1 MLQAEAMMDSLSWPF
16 FMEAQSMI
24 VGLAFH
30 ILAAVIWVGGM
41 FFAYAILRPG
51 VAQLELSIRLPLW
64 HMVFSRFF
72 LWVWLSIATLLAS
85 GFAMVFL
92 GFGGFAAVG
101 IYVRTMMAVGIVMT
115 VIYTYLYFAPWR
127 RFRRA
132 VSTIN
137 WSVAEKNIRQ
147 IRLLVGINL
156 ILGLATV
163 VIGAS
168 GRYYG

>member
-1 MLQAEAMMDSLSWPF
+1 
-16 FMEAQSMI
+16 MI

-41 FFAYAILRPG
+41 FFAYAVLRPG
-51 VAQLELSIRLPLW
+51 VGPLEPAIRLPLW
-64 HMVFSRFF
+64 HRVFSRFF
-72 LWVWLSIATLLAS
+72 LWVWLSIAALLVS

-92 GFGGFAAVG
+92 GFGGFAAAG
-101 IYVRTMMAVGIVMT
+101 IYVRAMTALGIIMM
-115 VIYTYLYFAPWR
+115 VIYTYLYFAPWQ

-132 VSTIN
+132 VSMGD
-137 WSVAEKNIRQ
+137 WSAADKDIRQ
-147 IRLLVGINL
+147 IRLLVGFNL
-156 ILGLATV
+156 VLGLATA

>member
-1 MLQAEAMMDSLSWPF
+1 MM
-16 FMEAQSMI
+16 

-41 FFAYAILRPG
+41 FFAYVILRPSVG
-51 VAQLELSIRLPLW
+51 PLEPALRLALW
-64 HMVFSRFF
+64 RRVFSRFF
-72 LWVWLSIATLLAS
+72 LWVWLIITVLLAS

-92 GFGGFAAVG
+92 GFGGFAKVG
-101 IYVRTMMAVGIVMT
+101 VYIRTMMMSGILMM
-115 VIYTYLYFAPWR
+115 VIYTYLYVVPWQ

-132 VSTIN
+132 VLSAD
-137 WSVAEKNIRQ
+137 WPAASKPLEQ
-147 IRLLVGINL
+147 IRLLVGANL
-156 ILGLATV
+156 VLGLATV

>member
-1 MLQAEAMMDSLSWPF
+1 
-16 FMEAQSMI
+16 MI

-41 FFAYAILRPG
+41 FFAYAVLRPG
-51 VAQLELSIRLPLW
+51 VGPLEPAIRLPLW
-64 HMVFSRFF
+64 HRVFSRFF
-72 LWVWLSIATLLAS
+72 LWVWLSIAALLVS

-92 GFGGFAAVG
+92 GFGGFAKVG
-101 IYVRTMMAVGIVMT
+101 AYVRTMMALGIVMM
-115 VIYTYLYFAPWR
+115 VIYTYLYFTPWR

-132 VSTIN
+132 VLMGD
-137 WSVAEKNIRQ
+137 WSAADKDIRQ
-147 IRLLVGINL
+147 IRLLVGFNL
-156 ILGLATV
+156 VLGLATA